1 MADPVAWTMVE
12 KGWDVVSSDGE
23 SVGSV
28 AAVEGDENLDIF
40 GGIAVSKGAD
50 ILSSPKYV
58 AAEHVGAIEVGTVHL
73 AVDAETYASL
83 GDER

>member
-28 AAVEGDENLDIF
+28 AAVEGDEN
-40 GGIAVSKGAD
+40 ST
-50 ILSSPKYV
+50 SS
-58 AAEHVGAIEVGTVHL
+58 E
-73 AVDAETYASL
+73 AS
-83 GDER
+83 R

>member
-1 MADPVAWTMVE
+1 M
-12 KGWDVVSSDGE
+12 
-23 SVGSV
+23 
-28 AAVEGDENLDIF
+28 
-40 GGIAVSKGAD
+40 SKGAD